1 MDKCGRQTIELS
13 IGKGRLRVTAYADD
27 IVRVRFAPDGVF
39 RDKGIATFVDPEA
52 KWDAVDAAV
61 DERDSEWVLATAR
74 MTVRVGKADGKVAF
88 FGRDGAPIAAE
99 DGRTAQPVTCDGTTY
114 YRVCQRFAAAADEY
128 LYGLGNVDGVVGNH
142 GVAVDVVQSN
152 TEKRTPMWCSNRG
165 YGVLVDIAS
174 NGRLDWEADGGYSY
188 CGNVA
193 DSIDYYF
200 LYGPDA
206 DAVIAAYRRVTGRA
220 PLPPKNAFGYVQSRN
235 RYASQAELL
244 DDMRRFRERHIPVD
258 VTVIDYYWWA
268 ESFNDITRWNA
279 ADWPDPDAMLRQLH
293 EWHITAAASVWPSF
307 RPGSATYDTVA
318 QKEGFLLPE
327 DTGFGRVYDATSE
340 ENRAYYWSLICQNLF
355 DRGMDSIWLDA
366 SEPEMGGWT
375 RDGIA
380 TAAGDARRFGVLF
393 PLLTNRGV
401 YEGQRAKAGN
411 GKRVN
416 TLSRGMVAGVQR
428 YGAQS
433 WSGDVPATWAQ
444 LPREVR
450 GALNFAAAG
459 LPYFSSD
466 TGGYFGMDT
475 SLPENRELFLR
486 WLQFSA
492 FLSIMHVH
500 GRDCIKNPWSFGAEY
515 EAYIL
520 AYIRLRERLVPYIYS
535 HAARVT
541 RHGGTLV
548 RPLVFDYRTDP
559 NVWTIDDQYMFGDA
573 FLVCPV
579 TNPGQREREVYL
591 PAGVWV
597 DFWTGEARVS
607 RGERT
612 VAPAP
617 LDKMPVFV
625 RAGAVLPLAMTS
637 EYVDQHPD
645 EGEVRVYMGADGA
658 FTLYEDAGDGYA
670 YENGALSEIPLRY
683 DEATRTLT
691 IGRRAGAYDGMPES
705 RRLHIVF
712 VRAAHGV
719 GVMTDAYDATVVYT
733 GEPLTVTF
741 DAAVR

>member
-1 MDKCGRQTIELS
+1 MNEQKQPAIELTV
-13 IGKGRLRVTAYADD
+13 GGGRLRVTAYADD
-27 IVRVRFAPDGVF
+27 IVRVRYAPDGAF
-39 RDKGIATFVDPEA
+39 RDKGIATFVDPNA
-52 KWDAVDAAV
+52 KWDAVDAAAE
-61 DERDSEWVLATAR
+61 ERGAEWVLETAKLS
-74 MTVRVGKADGKVAF
+74 VRVDKASGTVAF
-88 FGRDGAPIAAE
+88 FDRAGAPIAAE
-99 DGRTAQPVTCDGTTY
+99 GGRTAQPVACDGATY
-114 YRVCQRFAAAADEY
+114 YRVSQRFAAAADEY
-128 LYGLGNVDGVVGNH
+128 LYGLGNVDGVVGNR

-165 YGVLVDIAS
+165 YGVLVDIPS
-174 NGRLDWEADGGYSY
+174 NGRLDWDADGAAYRYRGDLT
-188 CGNVA
+188 
-193 DSIDYYF
+193 DSVDYYF
-200 LYGPDA
+200 LYGPA
-206 DAVIAAYRRVTGRA
+206 PDAVIAAYRRVTGAA

-235 RYASQAELL
+235 RYASQEELL
-244 DDMRRFRERHIPVD
+244 ADMQRFRERHVPVD

-307 RPGSATYDTVA
+307 RPGSATYDTVS
-318 QKEGFLLPE
+318 QKDGFLLPE
-327 DTGFGRVYDATSE
+327 DTGFGRVYDATSA
-340 ENRAYYWSLICQNLF
+340 ENRAYYWSLIRKNLF
-355 DRGMDSIWLDA
+355 ARGMDSIWLDA

-401 YEGQRAKAGN
+401 YEGQRALAGN

-416 TLSRGMVAGVQR
+416 TLSRGMVAGTQR

-433 WSGDVPATWAQ
+433 WSGDVPATWEQ

-459 LPYFSSD
+459 LPYFSTD

-492 FLSIMHVH
+492 FLSIMRVH
-500 GRDCIKNPWSFGAEY
+500 GRDCVKNPWSFGTEY
-515 EAYIL
+515 EAYIVKYL
-520 AYIRLRERLVPYIYS
+520 ALRERLVPYIYS

-541 RHGGTLV
+541 RCGGTLV

-559 NVWTIDDQYMFGDA
+559 NVWTIDDQYGFGDA

-579 TNPGQREREVYL
+579 TRLGQREREVYL
-591 PAGVWV
+591 PAGTWV
-597 DFWTGEARVS
+597 DFWTGERRVS
-607 RGERT
+607 RGER
-612 VAPAP
+612 VVVQAP
-617 LDKMPVFV
+617 LETIPVFV
-625 RAGAVLPLAMTS
+625 KAGAVVPLAAAS

-670 YENGALSEIPLRY
+670 YEDGAFAETPLVYNDAARV
-683 DEATRTLT
+683 LT
-691 IGRRAGAYDGMPES
+691 IGRRTGTYDGMPES
-705 RRLHIVF
+705 RRLRVVF
-712 VRAAHGV
+712 VCDGEERV
-719 GVMTDAYDATVVYT
+719 STVVYS
-733 GEPLTVTF
+733 GEPLTIAF
-741 DAAVR
+741 DAAAAVR